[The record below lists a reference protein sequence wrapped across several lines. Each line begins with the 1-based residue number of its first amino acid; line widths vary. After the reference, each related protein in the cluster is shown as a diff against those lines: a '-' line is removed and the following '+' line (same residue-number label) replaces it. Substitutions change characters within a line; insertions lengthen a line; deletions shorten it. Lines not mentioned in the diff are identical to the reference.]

1 MIYVCKTL
9 YYFRIADINFFGV
22 IGSEYIAGISDKLE
36 ATDQRISYFKFKHSS
51 QGHCYCAYAYSFG
64 SSFLKGPFCSNEQL
78 VSNEM
83 ELSWLSVNTTVLPLA
98 EAFEKI
104 ADCLISQNCT

>member
-36 ATDQRISYFKFKHSS
+36 ATDQRISYFKF
-51 QGHCYCAYAYSFG
+51 QSFR
-64 SSFLKGPFCSNEQL
+64 C
-78 VSNEM
+78 
-83 ELSWLSVNTTVLPLA
+83 
-98 EAFEKI
+98 
-104 ADCLISQNCT
+104 